1 MKLFAA
7 ARLLLRLLRDLR
19 QERHAIATELKALNR
34 SLEQLVLIHARQANY
49 LPPSPQAREIPTKP
63 PDWALGKDDAQLFA
77 EAETIRRRLIEQL
90 GREPFD
96 EELWQAIE
104 GEMGR
109 RESRV

>member
-7 ARLLLRLLRDLR
+7 ARLLLRLLRELR
-19 QERHAIATELKALNR
+19 AERHAIAAELRTLNDTL
-34 SLEQLVLIHARQANY
+34 SKMLLIHARQANY
-49 LPPSPQAREIPTKP
+49 LPPTDAREIPTKP

-90 GREPFD
+90 GREPLD